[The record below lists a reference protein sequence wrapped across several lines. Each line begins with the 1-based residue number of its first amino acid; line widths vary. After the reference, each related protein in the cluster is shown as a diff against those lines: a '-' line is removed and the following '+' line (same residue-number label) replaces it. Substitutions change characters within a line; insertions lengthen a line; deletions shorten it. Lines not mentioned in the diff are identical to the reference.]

1 MRNLRRV
8 FRLWPLQTRADSSN
22 WSVTNETVK
31 SCLSLVNSRSRRIG
45 LRLGKPRQPVL
56 TRRRILHAATAEFAA
71 KGLAG
76 ARVDAIA
83 SRAGVSKRMLY
94 HYFGNKEA
102 LWLTVIEQAYLH
114 IRNEEREIDVG
125 RLSPVQGMRRL
136 IEFTLAYDYAHPEFI
151 SLLLGENLHRARYL
165 RKSRKV
171 RELHTSLLDVIGDL
185 LERGR
190 RLGVFRNGVD
200 PAELYIT
207 IAALGFFYSSNV
219 HMLSMIF
226 RRDFN
231 SAAARQQHLR
241 HATNVVLGYLRP

>member
-1 MRNLRRV
+1 M
-8 FRLWPLQTRADSSN
+8 
-22 WSVTNETVK
+22 
-31 SCLSLVNSRSRRIG
+31 
-45 LRLGKPRQPVL
+45 
-56 TRRRILHAATAEFAA
+56 
-71 KGLAG
+71 
-76 ARVDAIA
+76 
-83 SRAGVSKRMLY
+83 
-94 HYFGNKEA
+94 
-102 LWLTVIEQAYLH
+102 
-114 IRNEEREIDVG
+114 
-125 RLSPVQGMRRL
+125 
-136 IEFTLAYDYAHPEFI
+136 
-151 SLLLGENLHRARYL
+151 
-165 RKSRKV
+165 
-171 RELHTSLLDVIGDL
+171 LDVIGDL